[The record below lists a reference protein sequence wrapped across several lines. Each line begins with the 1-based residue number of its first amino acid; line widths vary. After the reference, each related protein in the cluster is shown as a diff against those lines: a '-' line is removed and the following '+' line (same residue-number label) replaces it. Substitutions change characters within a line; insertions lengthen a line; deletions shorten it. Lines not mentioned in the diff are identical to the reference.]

1 MTEQDLQL
9 LKASVDKIVRIICR
23 DGERMLA
30 RVHVV
35 SDEDGDVIYDL
46 VSTTKESQY
55 EKHDEQPAYLIRFEN
70 IEHVEP
76 FQSAE

>member
-9 LKASVDKIVRIICR
+9 LKASVDKVVMIVCR

-30 RVHVV
+30 RVHAV
-35 SDEDGDVIYDL
+35 SEEDEDVIYDL
-46 VSTTKESQY
+46 VPTTKQPQY
-55 EKHDEQPAYLIRFEN
+55 EKHDEQPASLIPFDS

-76 FQSAE
+76 YQSA